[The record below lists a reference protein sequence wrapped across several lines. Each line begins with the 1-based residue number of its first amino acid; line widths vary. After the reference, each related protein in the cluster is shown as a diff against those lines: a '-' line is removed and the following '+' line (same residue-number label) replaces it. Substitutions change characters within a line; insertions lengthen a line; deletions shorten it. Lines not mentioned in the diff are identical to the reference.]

1 MVSEIVLNHE
11 GMSATVLPIRG
22 ALISNFSVDGKNILK
37 LTDEFTSTGSGW
49 PAGGIPFLFPVA
61 GRSFSKGIA
70 GRYNA
75 FGKEWPMPIHG
86 FSYGLPWTVKDR
98 STQQVV
104 LELLSSETT
113 LSLFPWH
120 FQIDYE
126 ITLKN
131 KSLNLKTKISHLG
144 CSETPGTP
152 MPVSPGFHPYFDT
165 SPDGLFKAQDL
176 DIEFPGTTVL
186 RVSAQGGV
194 DKQTDFPTQDRYNL
208 DHPYFTNGI
217 FPVPS
222 PANFKLIGP
231 KKILTVHSPQA
242 KYLVFWSKNSDS
254 FQCIEPWLGV
264 PDALGFAEMGLNSKP
279 QHPFSAQFISENES
293 LEFSIN
299 LELSSKL

>member
-1 MVSEIVLNHE
+1 MTEIILNCN

-22 ALISNFSVDGKNILK
+22 ALISNFSVDGNNILR

-86 FSYGLPWTVKDR
+86 FSYGIPWTVKNR
-98 STQQVV
+98 TPHQVH

-120 FQIDYE
+120 FKIDTE
-126 ITLKN
+126 ITLEN
-131 KSLNLKTKISHLG
+131 KSLTLKTKITHLG
-144 CSETPGTP
+144 CSEAPGTP

-165 SPDGLFKAQDL
+165 TPESLFNSQNL
-176 DIEFPGTTVL
+176 EIEFPATTVL

-194 DKQTDFPTQDRYNL
+194 DKQTDFPLLARYKL
-208 DHPYFTNGI
+208 DHPYFANGI
-217 FPVPS
+217 FPVPGPVS
-222 PANFKLIGP
+222 FKLRAA
-231 KKILTVHSPQA
+231 KKELKVSSPQA
-242 KYLVFWSKNSDS
+242 KYLVFWSKNNES

-264 PDALGFAEMGLNSKP
+264 PDALGFAEIGLNSKP
-279 QHPFSAQFISENES
+279 QHPFSAQLIPENECFEFSLS
-293 LEFSIN
+293 LE
-299 LELSSKL
+299 LASKP

>member
-1 MVSEIVLNHE
+1 MSEIILNHE

-37 LTDEFTSTGSGW
+37 LTEEFTPTGSGW

-86 FSYGLPWTVKDR
+86 FSYGLPWTVKNR
-98 STQQVV
+98 TSHQVH

-120 FQIDYE
+120 FKIDYE
-126 ITLKN
+126 ITLEN
-131 KSLNLKTKISHLG
+131 KSLTLKTKITHLG
-144 CSETPGTP
+144 CSEAPGTP

-165 SPDGLFKAQDL
+165 TPESLFKAQNL
-176 DIEFPGTTVL
+176 AIEFPATSVL

-194 DKQTDFPTQDRYNL
+194 DKQTDFPLLERYKL
-208 DHPYFTNGI
+208 DHPYFANGI

-222 PANFKLIGP
+222 PANFKLFGD
-231 KKILTVHSPQA
+231 KKDLTVHSPQA
-242 KYLVFWSKNSDS
+242 KYLVFWSKNNES
-254 FQCIEPWLGV
+254 FQCMEPWLGV
-264 PDALGFAEMGLNSKP
+264 PDALGFAEIGFNSKP
-279 QHPFSAQFISENES
+279 QHPFSAQLISENES
-293 LEFSIN
+293 MEFSMS
-299 LELSSKL
+299 LELASKP